1 MGEKIKVVELFRGTG
16 GAIVKNATVTS
27 HAIDLRHVRPDGNFA
42 LHMINVGGTITA
54 TLLVC
59 STATGTFIAP
69 STAVTIFTTKAAGSH
84 YASFTPPVAAFI
96 KILFTETNVATV
108 TSMDAWLNYQ

>member
-16 GAIVKNATVTS
+16 GAIVRAATITS
-27 HAIDLRHVRPDGNFA
+27 HAIDLRNVKPDGNFA
-42 LHMINVGGTITA
+42 LHMINTGGTVTA

-59 STATGTFIAP
+59 STPDGTFIAP
-69 STAVTIFTTKAAGSH
+69 STAVTILATKAAGSH

-96 KILFTETNVATV
+96 KILFTETNVAAV
-108 TSMDAWLNYQ
+108 TAMDAWLNYQ